1 MREHEIRR
9 ALLERLAAAHAQDG
23 SVIVQEL
30 GLDSGR
36 IRVDVAVIN
45 GLLAGYEIKS
55 DNDTLLRLP
64 AQRDVYNQVF
74 DRVMLVAGPRH
85 VGRATEA
92 VPEFWGILV
101 ADPSV
106 DGSLRLDRPAMVN
119 QHRNPRTL
127 AQLLWRTEA
136 ANILERLGTDGLQR
150 APRRVLWDELVRR
163 LTVDELAAEV
173 RTALKAR
180 TRWSTVLRPLSGGV
194 PSRRAAM
201 SSRCLTLTSTRSRTA
216 G

>member
-55 DNDTLLRLP
+55 DSDTLLRLP
-64 AQRDVYNQVF
+64 AQRDVYNDVF

-85 VGRATEA
+85 IERATEA
-92 VPEFWGILV
+92 IPEFWGILV

-106 DGSLRLDRPAMVN
+106 DGSLRLHRPANMN
-119 QHRNPRTL
+119 EHRNPRRL
-127 AQLLWRTEA
+127 AQLLWRAEA
-136 ANILERLGTDGLQR
+136 ADILGRLGADGLQR
-150 APRRVLWDELVRR
+150 APRRVLWDELVCR

-173 RTALKAR
+173 RTAIKAR
-180 TRWSTVLRPLSGGV
+180 TRWSTVRRPSSGGA
-194 PSRRAAM
+194 PSRRAAT
-201 SSRCLTLTSTRSRTA
+201 SSRRLALTSVRSRIA
-216 G
+216 E